1 MYFRLLISVLPLLLP
16 STTSAAAA
24 QLLPVPALA
33 GAGYTLR
40 RLPGLAPALV
50 QPPAYVPWLYLRTA
64 HQALQQWTEG
74 EVLHFFLETETHTMA
89 QLAVYLSADGR
100 AARSPGRAPFGAVQT
115 APDLPETV
123 LQAFLEAVEAS
134 LRAQGVRRLMLR
146 PHAFAYE
153 PAASARLATVLGRLG
168 YQIGP
173 IEINSYLPLSRDFEA
188 GLHPSERR
196 RLRKCER
203 HGLRFEQEPPLL
215 LPLAYELIARSR
227 QEKGKPLNMS
237 LEQLQAL
244 FRALPGKVLLFSV
257 RDAAGEWAA
266 VSVVI
271 EVRPDVLYHFLP
283 ASPLAY
289 NHLSPMVLLNAGLHA
304 FGRASNMRLLDLGI
318 SALPTGVDESLLRF
332 KRHLGAVSGLKLT
345 FSKEMGGN
353 VGSEVES
360 LSS

>member
-1 MYFRLLISVLPLLLP
+1 MSSFPPLP
-16 STTSAAAA
+16 AA
-24 QLLPVPALA
+24 QLLRLPTPA

-40 RLPGLAPALV
+40 LLPGAAPA
-50 QPPAYVPWLYLRTA
+50 PARPLTYAPWLYLQPA
-64 HQALQQWTEG
+64 HQALQQWSEG
-74 EVLHFFLETETHTMA
+74 EELHFYLETETHTVA

-115 APDLPETV
+115 APDLPETA
-123 LQAFLEAVEAS
+123 LQAFLEAVETH
-134 LRAQGVRRLMLR
+134 LRARGVRQITLR

-153 PAASARLATVLGRLG
+153 PAASARLTTVLGRLG
-168 YQIGP
+168 YSIGP
-173 IEINSYLPLSRDFEA
+173 VEINSTLPLNRDYEA
-188 GLHPSERR
+188 HLHPSERR

-215 LPLAYELIARSR
+215 LPLAYELIARCR

-244 FRALPGKVLLFSV
+244 FKALPRQVFLFSV

-266 VSVVI
+266 ISVVL

-289 NHLSPMVLLNAGLHA
+289 NHLSPMVMLNGGLHA
-304 FGRASNMRLLDLGI
+304 FGRASGMRLLDLGI

-332 KRHLGAVSGLKLT
+332 KRHLGAESGLKLT
-345 FSKEMGGN
+345 FSK
-353 VGSEVES
+353 VIW
-360 LSS
+360 